1 MCHSVRKPS
10 SSHKLLPSKCRYHDA
25 ADVACLPLLLLQ
37 QSGYCGRSLSGH
49 LHGHDLS
56 SSISVLIL
64 EIHNAV
70 VAVPADV
77 TSLGCHCPPNMFYA
91 SDCFFDIFQM
101 MMTKVWYCHGHDLCP
116 ASRDLLRC
124 PAIVW
129 LVWIAGFLVGTAAI
143 GKKGS
148 VPWCCKLHASHR
160 SRRKHPQRYN
170 EPNSLVTST
179 TSCTNLLHTRTIQ
192 CKEFVLRSLRPRLL
206 RLTSKHHCRID
217 MQTEQWSSLWTY
229 QFPHKLPHQT
239 NRAPHVLA
247 RMH

>member
-10 SSHKLLPSKCRYHDA
+10 SSHKLLPSKGRYHDA

-101 MMTKVWYCHGHDLCP
+101 MMTTLPQRLLHRDAHKVRHHWVTSVATHSHNSMQRMCSSNPETTTP
-116 ASRDLLRC
+116 AFDKQTSL
-124 PAIVW
+124 
-129 LVWIAGFLVGTAAI
+129 
-143 GKKGS
+143 
-148 VPWCCKLHASHR
+148 SHR
-160 SRRKHPQRYN
+160 HAN
-170 EPNSLVTST
+170 
-179 TSCTNLLHTRTIQ
+179 
-192 CKEFVLRSLRPRLL
+192 
-206 RLTSKHHCRID
+206 
-217 MQTEQWSSLWTY
+217 
-229 QFPHKLPHQT
+229 
-239 NRAPHVLA
+239 
-247 RMH
+247 

>member
-1 MCHSVRKPS
+1 MPCFILHHPG
-10 SSHKLLPSKCRYHDA
+10 LPNWEHNSWVWHLGWA
-25 ADVACLPLLLLQ
+25 
-37 QSGYCGRSLSGH
+37 SLSN
-49 LHGHDLS
+49 
-56 SSISVLIL
+56 IS
-64 EIHNAV
+64 
-70 VAVPADV
+70 
-77 TSLGCHCPPNMFYA
+77 
-91 SDCFFDIFQM
+91 
-101 MMTKVWYCHGHDLCP
+101 TKIWFEKEQYRNSPGRHMLFHFNIQFP
-116 ASRDLLRC
+116 
-124 PAIVW
+124 
-129 LVWIAGFLVGTAAI
+129 TQI

-179 TSCTNLLHTRTIQ
+179 TSCTNLLRTRTIQ
-192 CKEFVLRSLRPRLL
+192 CKECVLRSLRPRLL
-206 RLTSKHHCRID
+206 RLTSNHHCRID